1 MTKTSSESNY
11 RILIIDDNRAIHED
25 LRKILLGDNE
35 DSPDLLSD
43 ESLLFDSHPASAP
56 IAKFEIDSAYQG
68 QEGLERVRAKLAAGV
83 PYALAFVDVRM
94 PPGWDGVET
103 ITRLWEVDPNLQVV
117 ICTAYSD
124 YSWSSIQ
131 SKLGQSDNLLILKKP
146 FDSIEAI
153 QLAHA
158 LTRKWIVTHQARSK
172 MEDLDL
178 MVARRTAELQS
189 ANDSLKKEIVE
200 RAKAEEAFRVVF
212 EASPIGIALLDEDL
226 RFVNA
231 NAALER
237 LHGVARESIVGN
249 DPLELGWFNSPAEL
263 DSILVS
269 GMRGSGIDQYE
280 VPLKHAKMGLRTG
293 LLWARQV
300 DIRSAS
306 HMLCFLLDITE
317 RKEMEEELRRARRD
331 AEAGAK
337 AKSEFVAN
345 MSHEI
350 RTPLNGVLGL
360 SSFLEEQSLP
370 DSVRELGALI
380 RTSGEM
386 LRRVLDDVLDF
397 SKIESGKLELEN
409 EPFSLKES
417 MEWSI
422 GIYRKAALDKNLEL
436 KLNIGDNVPAR
447 LIGDATRIR
456 QVITNLINNSIKFTE
471 RGFIGVAVAI
481 EDMAT
486 DGRCRLVIEVSDT
499 GVGIPADRMDRLFQP
514 FSQIDASTNRRF
526 GGTGLGL
533 SICKRLL
540 EMMGGEIDVQT
551 QLGTGTK
558 FVVSVPV
565 TVAGS
570 EPETSSDP
578 ARLSSPKRILIVE
591 DNVINQIV
599 VRRMAEKLGHVVDVV
614 QDGVTA
620 VQQARK
626 IRYDLVLT
634 DLNMPGID
642 GLQLTRLI
650 RNLPAP
656 GNAVPIIALT
666 ASATA
671 NDRDACLGA
680 GMNDYLSKPIGVEF
694 LSAVIDR
701 WAQSP
706 SPDRLEALDLTM
718 VTPEHEAAYVWDVTP
733 ALKPA

>member
-1 MTKTSSESNY
+1 MKTTSAESNY
-11 RILIIDDNRAIHED
+11 RILIIDDNRAIHDD
-25 LRKILLGDNE
+25 LRKILLGNDDE
-35 DSPDLLSD
+35 SPDLLSD
-43 ESLLFDSHPASAP
+43 EDLLFDSHPSSAP
-56 IAKFEIDSAYQG
+56 VAKFEIDSAYQG
-68 QEGLERVRAKLAAGV
+68 QEGLERVRAKLASGL

-124 YSWSSIQ
+124 YSWSSIHA
-131 SKLGQSDNLLILKKP
+131 KLGQSDSLLILKKP

-153 QLAHA
+153 QLAYA
-158 LTRKWIVTHQARSK
+158 LTRKWIATHQARSK
-172 MEDLDL
+172 LDDLDL

-189 ANDSLKKEIVE
+189 ANDSLKKEFVE

-212 EASPIGIALLDEDL
+212 EASPIGIALLDENL

-237 LHGVARESIVGN
+237 LHGLAREAIVGN
-249 DPLELGWFNSPAEL
+249 DPLELEWFTRSEDL
-263 DSILVS
+263 DSILGV
-269 GMRGSGIDQYE
+269 GLHGGGIDQYE
-280 VPLKHAKMGLRTG
+280 VPLKDAALNSRTG
-293 LLWARQV
+293 LLWARKV
-300 DIRSAS
+300 DIRGAS
-306 HMLCFLLDITE
+306 HRLCFLLDITE

-397 SKIESGKLELEN
+397 SKIESGKLELEY
-409 EPFSLKES
+409 EPFSLRES

-436 KLNIGDNVPAR
+436 KLNIEENVPSR

-456 QVITNLINNSIKFTE
+456 QVITNLINNAIKFTE
-471 RGFIGVAVAI
+471 KGFIGLEVGI
-481 EDMAT
+481 EKMAAENQ
-486 DGRCRLVIEVSDT
+486 CRLVIEVADT

-514 FSQIDASTNRRF
+514 FSQVDASTNRRF

-540 EMMGGEIDVQT
+540 EMMGGEIDVRT
-551 QLGTGTK
+551 QLGIGTK
-558 FVVSVPV
+558 FTVNIPVSIAESQSP
-565 TVAGS
+565 S
-570 EPETSSDP
+570 ISDP
-578 ARLSSPKRILIVE
+578 AELSSPKRILIVE

-614 QDGVTA
+614 QDGATA

-626 IRYDLVLT
+626 VRYDLVLT

-671 NDRDACLGA
+671 DDRDACLAA
-680 GMNDYLSKPIGVEF
+680 GMNDYLSKPIGVEL

-701 WAQSP
+701 WAQCP
-706 SPDRLEALDLTM
+706 AAVHLEAPDLSR
-718 VTPEHEAAYVWDVTP
+718 TPLAETAFVWRAAP
-733 ALKPA
+733 QLKPA